1 MSSFDISRP
10 TMDEMSGDLLSHDNV
25 NSLVMP
31 LYSLDIDEKQQRNLQ
46 NCAESLGRHIGRRL
60 KLERGAGIGAPIGV
74 VEIPSGEAQHMIY
87 DLYESYYQGTYK
99 TLSVLAALADA
110 FNQVFGN
117 MPTRSMKK
125 FLDSVQNKEESLIGA
140 CQVLEKARQYRTLL
154 DHPAGTQAFNWI
166 THNKYDG
173 RGIVVLHYGL
183 SSRTGNIPEGADSVV
198 LGNFPVRADWVFDP
212 PYVLDVDRS
221 ILQLARWMVGR
232 LESTR
237 DAM

>member
-1 MSSFDISRP
+1 MNSFDISQP
-10 TMDEMSGDLLSHDNV
+10 AMDEISGDFLSHENV
-25 NSLVMP
+25 NALIMP
-31 LYSLDIDEKQQRNLQ
+31 LYSLDISEKQQHNLQ

-60 KLERGAGIGAPIGV
+60 RLERGAGIGAPLGV

-99 TLSVLAALADA
+99 TLSVLAALTDA

-125 FLDSVQNKEESLIGA
+125 FLDSVQNEEESLIKA
-140 CQVLEKARQYRTLL
+140 CQLLEKARQYRTLL

-173 RGIVVLHYGL
+173 RGIVVLHYGM
-183 SSRTGNIPEGADSVV
+183 SSRTGNIPEGAVPV
-198 LGNFPVRADWVFDP
+198 GLGNFPVQADWVFDP

-221 ILQLARWMVGR
+221 ILQLARWMADR
-232 LESTR
+232 LEASR
-237 DAM
+237 DAV